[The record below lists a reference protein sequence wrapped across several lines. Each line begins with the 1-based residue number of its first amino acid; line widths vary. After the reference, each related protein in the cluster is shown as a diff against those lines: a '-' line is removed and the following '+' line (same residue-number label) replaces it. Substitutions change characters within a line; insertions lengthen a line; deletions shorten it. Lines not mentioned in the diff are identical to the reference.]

1 MGDYVGRQFGNYRL
15 LRLLGRGGF
24 ADVYLAQHL
33 HLDTYAAIKVLREV
47 RLTSADTE
55 QFRAEA
61 RTIASLVHPHIVRVL
76 DFGVENGVPFLVMD
90 YALNGTL
97 RQQYPKGSRLP
108 LATIVSYTKQVA
120 EALHYAHDQKLIHR
134 DVKPENMLLGRNNEV
149 LLSDFGF
156 ALLDRSSSSQG
167 MREMAGSVP
176 YMAPEQLQG
185 RPRPASDEYA
195 LGIVVYEWLSGE
207 RPFQGTFFELASQHV
222 LSSPP
227 PLHERFPEIS
237 PLVEEVVRIALE
249 KEPSKRFANVQA
261 FAKALEQACPPR
273 QAAVLPLSIQ
283 QPQVPHMPTLVDV
296 GMPPMEAIGL
306 SHQSIQPLAQE
317 KIKSEPAQRK
327 FPRRMVVLGLAGL
340 AVAGA
345 SGGLGWLALAQRP
358 AGSLSLRGPT
368 ATPTL
373 TPILQGATLY
383 VFRGHYTSGI
393 IFTVA
398 WSPDGKRIVSG
409 ASDRTAQVWNA
420 LDGGNVLKYT
430 GHGKTV
436 TAAAWSHDGKLIAST
451 SDDGT
456 VQIWDAV
463 SGETL
468 RVLTGHIGDVHS
480 VAWSPDGKYLASGSN
495 DQTVHVWDAVNGQG
509 KPLFVYREHKGY
521 VWDVAWSP
529 DGKLIASGSSD
540 LTVQVWEALT
550 GNLRQVY
557 RGHTDEL
564 RGVAWS
570 PHGSHVVSS
579 GLDKTAQ
586 VWDAITGHKI
596 FVYNEHTDVVDQVK
610 WSPNGM
616 FIASS
621 GADTTVR
628 VWDAA
633 SGKTS
638 MVYRDHADRVR
649 SIDWAPDGRDIA
661 SGSWDR
667 TVQVWRAF

>member
-1 MGDYVGRQFGNYRL
+1 
-15 LRLLGRGGF
+15 
-24 ADVYLAQHL
+24 
-33 HLDTYAAIKVLREV
+33 
-47 RLTSADTE
+47 
-55 QFRAEA
+55 
-61 RTIASLVHPHIVRVL
+61 
-76 DFGVENGVPFLVMD
+76 
-90 YALNGTL
+90 
-97 RQQYPKGSRLP
+97 
-108 LATIVSYTKQVA
+108 
-120 EALHYAHDQKLIHR
+120 
-134 DVKPENMLLGRNNEV
+134 
-149 LLSDFGF
+149 
-156 ALLDRSSSSQG
+156 
-167 MREMAGSVP
+167 
-176 YMAPEQLQG
+176 MAPEQLQG
-185 RPRPASDEYA
+185 KPRPASDEYA

-222 LSSPP
+222 LSLPP

-249 KEPSKRFANVQA
+249 KEPSKRFATVRA
-261 FAKALEQACPPR
+261 FAKALEQACPST
-273 QAAVLPLSIQ
+273 QDVVLPLPMQ
-283 QPQVPHMPTLVDV
+283 RPRVPDMPTLVNV
-296 GMPPMEAIGL
+296 GMQPMEAIGL
-306 SHQSIQPLAQE
+306 SHQQLQPLAQE
-317 KIKSEPAQRK
+317 KIKSEPSRWK

-345 SGGLGWLALAQRP
+345 SGGLSWLALSHRLP
-358 AGSLSLRGPT
+358 GSLSLRGST
-368 ATPTL
+368 ATHTL
-373 TPILQGATLY
+373 TPIRQGATLC
-383 VFRGHYTSGI
+383 VFRGHYTSGV

-409 ASDRTAQVWNA
+409 ASDRTAQVWDA

-430 GHGKTV
+430 GHEKTV
-436 TAAAWSHDGKLIAST
+436 TAAAWSHDRKLIAST

-463 SGETL
+463 SGEAL
-468 RVLTGHIGDVHS
+468 RVLRGHIGDVHS

-495 DQTVHVWDAVNGQG
+495 DQTVHVWDAVNGQE
-509 KPLFVYREHKGY
+509 KPLFVYRGHKSY

-529 DGKLIASGSSD
+529 DSKLIAPGSSD
-540 LTVQVWEALT
+540 LTVYVWEALT

-570 PHGSHVVSS
+570 PHGAHIVSS

-586 VWDAITGHKI
+586 VWDAVTGHKI
-596 FVYNEHTDVVDQVK
+596 LFYKGHTDVVDHVT

-616 FIASS
+616 FIASA

-628 VWDAA
+628 VWDAT

-638 MVYRDHADRVR
+638 MVYRDHTDRVR
-649 SIDWAPDGRDIA
+649 SIDWSPDGRDIA

-667 TVQVWRAF
+667 TVRVWRAF